1 MEEITFYDIK
11 ERERALFEGEK
22 ENQRVFRDEY
32 NLLVILEE
40 ISWRQKSR
48 ALLLK
53 KGDKNTKFFHQ
64 MADVH
69 WRGNFISQI
78 KVN

>member
-11 ERERALFEGEK
+11 ERERALFEGGK

-69 WRGNFISQI
+69 W
-78 KVN
+78 